1 MGIFD
6 NLFKKKSESNSS
18 EIITEIPESWSVLNG
33 KNNGNPMLVRKN
45 VACDRIAGNKN
56 YSTSCGI
63 AFKLLSPNSDGL
75 PDIENEPEL
84 DNLEDDIFDF
94 FESDLN
100 SIVPIVITTSGFRE
114 FVIYTKDLAEFNV
127 RLEKLKQKYPK
138 YELTTHNKP
147 DQNWKTYK
155 SFK

>member
-6 NLFKKKSESNSS
+6 NLFKKKTESNSA
-18 EIITEIPESWSVLNG
+18 EITSIPESWSVSTG
-33 KNNGNPMLVRKN
+33 ENNGQPMFVRKN
-45 VACDRIAGNKN
+45 NACDKIAGNKN
-56 YSTSCGI
+56 YSTNCGI
-63 AFKLLSPNSDGL
+63 AFKLLSPNADGL

-84 DNLEDDIFDF
+84 NNLEDDIFDI

-114 FVIYTKDLAEFNV
+114 FVIYTKNLAEFNT

-138 YELTTHNKP
+138 YELTTYNKS
-147 DQNWKTYK
+147 DQNWNTYK
-155 SFK
+155 SF

>member
-6 NLFKKKSESNSS
+6 KLFKKKTKSNSS
-18 EIITEIPESWSVLNG
+18 EIITSIPESWSVSTS
-33 KNNGNPMLVRKN
+33 KNNGSAMYVRKN
-45 VACDRIAGNKN
+45 VACDQIAGNKEYFTN
-56 YSTSCGI
+56 CGI
-63 AFKLLSPNSDGL
+63 AFKLLSPNADGL
-75 PDIENEPEL
+75 PDIEIEPEL

-114 FVIYTKDLAEFNV
+114 FVIYTKDLTEFKI

-138 YELTTHNKP
+138 YELTTYNKT
-147 DQNWKTYK
+147 DQNWNTYK
-155 SFK
+155 SF

>member
-6 NLFKKKSESNSS
+6 NLFKKKTESNSA
-18 EIITEIPESWSVLNG
+18 EITSIPESWSVSTG
-33 KNNGNPMLVRKN
+33 ENNGQPMFVRKN
-45 VACDRIAGNKN
+45 NACDKIAGNKN
-56 YSTSCGI
+56 YSTNCGI
-63 AFKLLSPNSDGL
+63 AFKLLSPNADGL

-84 DNLEDDIFDF
+84 NNLEDDIFDI

-114 FVIYTKDLAEFNV
+114 FVIYTKNLAEFNI

-138 YELTTHNKP
+138 YELTTYNKS
-147 DQNWKTYK
+147 DQNWNTYK
-155 SFK
+155 SF